1 MIHGFGPWVFFS
13 LLFSEKSKYLAIWLG
28 IFLTPLSSPFVIIL
42 QLRCLFLG
50 KSDVLLSPT
59 RGQMTE
65 VLFSCQ
71 NTHQL
76 AATCQALIILL
87 IWVSIASTGGG
98 VLFGIDTAKFGLIL
112 ALLSQIQGGRTWQPF
127 VGSKNGNENFRQSR
141 IYNLC
146 VKCVVFARNR
156 KFAKLTKW
164 NMQYIPCNI
173 ALLAQGTLFLTQ
185 KGTYFAQRSPK
196 SA

>member
-1 MIHGFGPWVFFS
+1 MVMMMIRAKIYHQDDTWIWTLGYFS

-42 QLRCLFLG
+42 QLRCLFLR

-76 AATCQALIILL
+76 AANCQALIILL
-87 IWVSIASTGGG
+87 ILVSIASTGGG
-98 VLFGIDTAKFGLIL
+98 VLFSIEEAKFGPIL
-112 ALLSQIQGGRTWQPF
+112 AILSQIYALFG
-127 VGSKNGNENFRQSR
+127 
-141 IYNLC
+141 
-146 VKCVVFARNR
+146 VFCPWCC
-156 KFAKLTKW
+156 TKI
-164 NMQYIPCNI
+164 N
-173 ALLAQGTLFLTQ
+173 
-185 KGTYFAQRSPK
+185 
-196 SA
+196 